1 LIGVARKSASI
12 AGARCSARQKH
23 KTRQT
28 ITRQWMADGV
38 HDAMTMRS
46 RVEMA
51 FVVARPWRLG
61 LGSSGAGALAMWQC
75 GWPFH
80 VSTDFDQLHRSLFPA
95 NILQCAWTFSFH
107 ESHHMRLQACR
118 CSSLPARDLVDRSG
132 NVFRTRLLD
141 ETGYCRHARLAISYG
156 AYIHI
161 PRLT

>member
-12 AGARCSARQKH
+12 AGARCSARQEH

-28 ITRQWMADGV
+28 ITRQWMAAGV

-61 LGSSGAGALAMWQC
+61 LGSSRAGALAMWQC

-80 VSTDFDQLHRSLFPA
+80 VSTDFGQVHRSFFPLTSCNVLGRSPFTDHITCDSRRVDA
-95 NILQCAWTFSFH
+95 QISEAGILSTDRAMFS
-107 ESHHMRLQACR
+107 
-118 CSSLPARDLVDRSG
+118 ARDCW
-132 NVFRTRLLD
+132 TRQD
-141 ETGYCRHARLAISYG
+141 TIATPDSPVSYG

-161 PRLT
+161 PTLT